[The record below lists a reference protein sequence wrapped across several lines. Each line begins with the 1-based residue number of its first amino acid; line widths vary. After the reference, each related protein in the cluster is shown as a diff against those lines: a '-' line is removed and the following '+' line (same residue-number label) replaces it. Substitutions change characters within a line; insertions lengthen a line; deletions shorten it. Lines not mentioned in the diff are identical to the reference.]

1 MPPHCHITIKCTRE
15 IAGFNGLGEAVRR
28 LDFRSS
34 VRDRRRFHYICALL
48 RLIVSGKGIAQLPG
62 GAQRLLLQ
70 MLEEVATHVSENQQ
84 NINILRGLVQQLRS
98 LMNQENQKCW
108 GKPLGSQS
116 LWDEHVQTIE
126 RIQEIASQIQI
137 KSVSYFNSCS
147 NCTLVTTSFL
157 IAWSKYAS

>member
-1 MPPHCHITIKCTRE
+1 
-15 IAGFNGLGEAVRR
+15 
-28 LDFRSS
+28 
-34 VRDRRRFHYICALL
+34 
-48 RLIVSGKGIAQLPG
+48 
-62 GAQRLLLQ
+62 

-108 GKPLGSQS
+108 GKPIGSQS

-137 KSVSYFNSCS
+137 KSVSDSLS
-147 NCTLVTTSFL
+147 SF
-157 IAWSKYAS
+157 S